1 VAGVTRSL
9 TLLAVLAAVALT
21 AAAALAAPGD
31 PKVVIKPSDQARA
44 KTILLKTAEV
54 KGAGWKGTPADFGRA
69 NPVCVI
75 QHYSLSKL
83 TANAQTGVEFTR
95 AVDTG
100 TFLVDSD
107 AYVFRTSGEAQTAA
121 ATVSKLGYGKC
132 LGAALVSQAPNGS
145 IATSSVKALTIPGL
159 ALPAKGFRITVK
171 VITGGKT
178 SILTADVLAFR
189 HGRAVSTLSA
199 LTIDKGW
206 SSASL
211 RAVAGKM
218 ASRTA
223 RV

>member
-1 VAGVTRSL
+1 VLVA
-9 TLLAVLAAVALT
+9 AALT
-21 AAAALAAPGD
+21 ATTAFAAAGD
-31 PKVVIKPSDQARA
+31 PKVVIKPADQAHA
-44 KTILLKTAEV
+44 KTILLKTSEV
-54 KGAGWKGTPADFGRA
+54 DGKGWKGTPADFGRA
-69 NPVCVI
+69 NPICVI
-75 QHYSLSKL
+75 KHYSLSKL

-95 AVDTG
+95 PVDTG

-107 AYVFRTSGEAQTAA
+107 AYVFRTPAEAKTAA
-121 ATVSKLGYGKC
+121 ATVSKIGYGKC

-159 ALPAKGFRITVK
+159 ATPTSGFRITVR

-206 SSASL
+206 SSAALHSAAA
-211 RAVAGKM
+211 RM